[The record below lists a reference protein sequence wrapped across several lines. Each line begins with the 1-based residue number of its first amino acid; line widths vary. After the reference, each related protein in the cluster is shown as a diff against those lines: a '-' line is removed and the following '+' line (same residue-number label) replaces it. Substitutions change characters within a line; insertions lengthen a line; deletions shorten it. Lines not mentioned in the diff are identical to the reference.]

1 MEVTFTVD
9 KWDEK
14 PIDNTRQEYPINIA
28 HVEYNIDG
36 ELKGKAFVEY
46 LLYYLDS
53 NVDDGHLATSKI
65 SGFLHF
71 EGAYKGKRGTFTAI
85 EQGIFDKGNL
95 DSPATIIKATGDL
108 EGLKGSYIVIGKDL
122 KLSLPFPPLHTVRES
137 FPSYGVPSNSIDQLF
152 H

>member
-1 MEVTFTVD
+1 MEVTFTVS

-14 PIDNTRQEYPINIA
+14 PIDDNKKDFPINIA
-28 HVEYNIDG
+28 HVEYDIDG

-53 NVDDGHLATSKI
+53 NINDGHLATAKI

-71 EGAYKGKRGTFTAI
+71 EGIYKGQQGTFTAL

-95 DSPATIIKATGDL
+95 DSPGTIIKATGNL
-108 EGLKGSYIVIGKDL
+108 ENLRGSYNYQFTGQTS
-122 KLSLPFPPLHTVRES
+122 KLIFEFEFQQNTL
-137 FPSYGVPSNSIDQLF
+137 
-152 H
+152 

>member
-1 MEVTFTVD
+1 MEVTFTVS

-14 PIDNTRQEYPINIA
+14 PVDDNRKDFPINIA
-28 HVEYNIDG
+28 HVEYDIDG

-46 LLYYLDS
+46 LLYYLES
-53 NVDDGHLATSKI
+53 NIDDGHLATAKI

-71 EGAYKGKRGTFTAI
+71 EGTYKGKRGTFTAI

-108 EGLKGSYIVIGKDL
+108 ESLRGSYNYQFTGQTS
-122 KLSLPFPPLHTVRES
+122 KLILNFK
-137 FPSYGVPSNSIDQLF
+137 F
-152 H
+152 

>member
-1 MEVTFTVD
+1 MEVTFTIG

-14 PIDNTRQEYPINIA
+14 PIDNTRQEFPINIA
-28 HVEYNIDG
+28 HVEYDIDG
-36 ELKGKAFVEY
+36 ELKGKAVVEY

-71 EGAYKGKRGTFTAI
+71 KGTYKGKRGTFTAM

-95 DSPATIIKATGDL
+95 DSPATIITATGDL
-108 EGLKGSYIVIGKDL
+108 EGLKGSYNYRFAGQTSKMILD
-122 KLSLPFPPLHTVRES
+122 FE
-137 FPSYGVPSNSIDQLF
+137 F
-152 H
+152 

>member
-14 PIDNTRQEYPINIA
+14 PIDNTRQEFPINTA
-28 HVEYNIDG
+28 HVEYNIDD

-71 EGAYKGKRGTFTAI
+71 EGTYKGKRGTFTAI

-108 EGLKGSYIVIGKDL
+108 EGLKGSYNYRFAGQTSKMIL
-122 KLSLPFPPLHTVRES
+122 NFE
-137 FPSYGVPSNSIDQLF
+137 F
-152 H
+152 